1 LQPPGSVRTRTA
13 QQRSEALKER
23 IYITSTAL
31 AVTIAYERD
40 AHPTAGGAALT
51 LLATVLGTL
60 LAVFVADVVA
70 HLIKDNAL
78 PSRNQLAHL
87 IYVSLGSSGVV
98 LAPMAILG
106 ISAAGWI
113 GVATALRAIA
123 TTLALTLVAVTLLAV
138 RTTRLE
144 PWLKAISVAIIAA
157 MGLAALAMELAVH

>member
-1 LQPPGSVRTRTA
+1 MKPPGSVRTRTA

-40 AHPTAGGAALT
+40 AHPTTRGAALT

-70 HLIKDNAL
+70 HMVKDNAL
-78 PSRNQLAHL
+78 PTRKQLAHL
-87 IYVSLGSSGVV
+87 GYVSLGSSGVV
-98 LAPMAILG
+98 LVPLAILG

-123 TTLALTLVAVTLLAV
+123 TALALTLIAVTLLAV
-138 RTTRLE
+138 WTTRLE
-144 PWLKAISVAIIAA
+144 PWLKALAVAIIAGL
-157 MGLAALAMELAVH
+157 GLAALAMELAVH

>member
-1 LQPPGSVRTRTA
+1 MGTRTA

-23 IYITSTAL
+23 IYITFTAL

-40 AHPTAGGAALT
+40 AHPTTGGAALT

-60 LAVFVADVVA
+60 LAMFVASVVA
-70 HLIKDNAL
+70 HLVMDNAL

-98 LAPMAILG
+98 LAPIAILG

-113 GVATALRAIA
+113 DVATALRAIA
-123 TTLALTLVAVTLLAV
+123 TALALTLVAVTLLAV

-144 PWLKAISVAIIAA
+144 PRLKALSVAIIAA
-157 MGLAALAMELAVH
+157 LGLAALAMELAVH